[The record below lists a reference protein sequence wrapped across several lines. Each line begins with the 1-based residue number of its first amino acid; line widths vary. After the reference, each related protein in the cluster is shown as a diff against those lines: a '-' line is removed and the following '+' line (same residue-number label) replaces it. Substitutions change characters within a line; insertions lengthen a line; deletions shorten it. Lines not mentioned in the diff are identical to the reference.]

1 MDKVNIVKG
10 WLDFANKDIS
20 CAKHLLGMRPVPLE
34 IICYH
39 SEQAAEEAVK
49 GFLIYYNV
57 EPPRTYDL
65 EMLCRMCM
73 DIDNTFDK
81 LIEPCGRLAR
91 YGEQIYPLEM
101 QISHNDMRTAIA
113 DADHVMEFVLQRLQL
128 AEEISPDDDRQKDQQ
143 EKTAGQQLT

>member
-20 CAKHLLGMRPVPLE
+20 CAKHLLGMRPV
-34 IICYH
+34 
-39 SEQAAEEAVK
+39 
-49 GFLIYYNV
+49 
-57 EPPRTYDL
+57 
-65 EMLCRMCM
+65 LCRMCM
-73 DIDNTFDK
+73 DIDKTFDK

-91 YGEQIYPLEM
+91 YGEPIYPLEM